1 VATKGKAKQP
11 IVTTVADVIGFM
23 NERFPPSLAA
33 DWDSVG
39 LVCGDP
45 EAEVERILLG
55 VDPSDELAM
64 EACDRDAGM
73 VITHHP
79 LYLAGVTSV
88 APIDAKGRTAH
99 RLISNQI
106 ALFTAHTN
114 ADAANPGVS
123 DAMARVLGLTNLEPL
138 DRASGVGRV
147 GTLPKSM
154 SLAEF
159 ATTVAAKLPFTMRGV
174 NVAGALTWP
183 VERVA
188 VCGGSGSSYL
198 EAANASGADVYVTA
212 DLKHHYGF
220 DHMAEGG
227 CFLIDVS
234 HWASEWPWL
243 IELQAQLV
251 KNFPT
256 VDVVVSEECTD
267 IWTAH
272 FNCPDVQP

>member
-1 VATKGKAKQP
+1 MA
-11 IVTTVADVIGFM
+11 VTTVADVIGFM
-23 NERFPPSLAA
+23 DNKFPPSLAA

-45 EAEVERILLG
+45 DTEIERILLG

-79 LYLAGVTSV
+79 LYLSGVTSV
-88 APIDAKGRTAH
+88 APVDSKGRTAH

-123 DAMARVLGLTNLEPL
+123 DAMARALGLINLEPL
-138 DRASGVGRV
+138 DQSTGIGRV
-147 GTLPKSM
+147 GTLPEPK

-159 ATTVAAKLPFTMRGV
+159 ATTVAANLPFTMRGV
-174 NVAGALTWP
+174 SVAGALTWP

-188 VCGGSGSSYL
+188 VCGGSGASYL

-212 DLKHHYGF
+212 DLKHHHGF
-220 DHMAEGG
+220 DHNAEGG

-243 IELQAQLV
+243 IELQAQLL
-251 KNFPT
+251 KKFPG

-272 FNCPDVQP
+272 LDCPDVLR